1 MAVKS
6 LPGKQTKPPASTGK
20 ASASDAT
27 VTRISHLAALLPPSA
42 PASASLNPL
51 ADLVDLYQ
59 LLSLDV
65 GPTATAKERE
75 RNRQEVHTALHT
87 LKGVFEALI
96 KQGRLHGVL
105 KNAKRVRVD
114 TAEGRKELAK
124 EDASVQKVKAW
135 LRERWEEYLSKTAE
149 VVGGHWDGSVRLSAL
164 NALMSLVRTES
175 LFLTSLHP
183 TKQARFAQTTF
194 VHVVRAILLPPTE
207 GGAIQEDVKE
217 EWNKWFDRCDDIR
230 YYYLKEAATILSS
243 YSRSS
248 SSKIAPSP
256 LPAHL
261 ISNAISTLETLT
273 TMPTSPS
280 ELNEFFCATPS
291 AKSPSTSKKRKAEDD
306 DPRADG
312 STGIF
317 DSSSDEAE
325 SDPETVKQLNS
336 AQRKKS
342 LPALLSLVAHRRVF
356 QDCWLAILTLPIRE
370 EDSKRV
376 LIMLHRQVLPHMTE
390 PRRLMDWLVDCADV
404 GGTVGILALNGL
416 FTLMTKH
423 GLEFPDFYTK
433 LYSLLD
439 RSVLHVRY
447 RPRFFRLLDIF
458 MSSSH
463 LPATLIASFLKRL
476 SRLSLSASPA
486 AIVTVIPFIYNLLK
500 RHPSCMVLIHR
511 SSSNSTLA
519 SEHGDDYDWSTDP
532 FDPKEQDPTQ
542 TGALDSS
549 LWEIKALQEH
559 YLASVSG
566 LAKVF
571 SEAMN
576 KQSYAME
583 DFLDHSYATLLS
595 TELSRRIGS
604 RPPALAPVPSRQ
616 PIADSFFP
624 LPGSINGGAPAGGVK
639 ATVKVKKVVGM
650 GEDGEDLT
658 EEVEEEVEP
667 VDIVSRLWS
676 F

>member
-6 LPGKQTKPPASTGK
+6 LPGKQAKPAASTSK
-20 ASASDAT
+20 AHASDAT
-27 VTRISHLAALLPPSA
+27 LTRISHLAALLPPSA

-59 LLSLDV
+59 HLSLDV
-65 GPTATAKERE
+65 APAAIAKEHE
-75 RNRQEVHTALHT
+75 RNRQEVHAALHT

-105 KNAKRVRVD
+105 KTAKRVRAD
-114 TAEGRKELAK
+114 TADGRKELAK
-124 EDASVQKVKAW
+124 EDESVQKVKAW
-135 LRERWEEYLSKTAE
+135 LRGRWEEYLSKTAD
-149 VVGGHWDGSVRLSAL
+149 VVGGHWDGTVRLSAL

-207 GGAIQEDVKE
+207 GGVIQEDVSE
-217 EWNKWFDRCDDIR
+217 EWGKWFDRCDDVR
-230 YYYLKEAATILSS
+230 YYFLKEAALLLSA
-243 YSRSS
+243 YSRSP
-248 SSKIAPSP
+248 SSKIAPPP

-261 ISNAISTLETLT
+261 IPNTISTLESLT

-291 AKSPSTSKKRKAEDD
+291 AKSASSSNSKKRKASDID

-325 SDPETVKQLNS
+325 SEPETVKQLNS

-356 QDCWLAILTLPIRE
+356 QDCWLAILAMPIRE

-376 LIMLHRQVLPHMTE
+376 LVMLHRQVLPHMTE
-390 PRRLMDWLVDCADV
+390 PRRMMDWLVDCADV

-463 LPATLIASFLKRL
+463 LPATLIASFIKRL
-476 SRLSLSASPA
+476 SRLALSASPA
-486 AIVTVIPFIYNLLK
+486 AIVTVIPFVYNLLK
-500 RHPSCMVLIHR
+500 RHPACMVLIHR
-511 SSSNSTLA
+511 ST
-519 SEHGDDYDWSTDP
+519 EGDDYDWAQDP
-532 FDPKEQDPTQ
+532 FNASESDPTL
-542 TGALDSS
+542 TNALDSS
-549 LWEIKALQEH
+549 LWEIAALQQH

-583 DFLDHSYATLLS
+583 DFLDHSYATLIS
-595 TELSRRIGS
+595 TELTRRIAN
-604 RPPALAPVPSRQ
+604 RAPALAPVPARQ
-616 PIADSFFP
+616 PIGDSFFP
-624 LPGSINGGAPAGGVK
+624 LPGSTNGGAPAGGVK
-639 ATVKVKKVVGM
+639 ATVKVKKVVGV
-650 GEDGEDLT
+650 GEDGEDLVR
-658 EEVEEEVEP
+658 EEEEEVEP
-667 VDIVSRLWS
+667 VDVVSRLWS

>member
-6 LPGKQTKPPASTGK
+6 LPSKATKPSASTSKPAS
-20 ASASDAT
+20 SDS
-27 VTRISHLAALLPPSA
+27 VLTRLSHLAALLPPSA
-42 PASASLNPL
+42 PVSASLNPL
-51 ADLVDLYQ
+51 ADLVDLYSN
-59 LLSLDV
+59 LPLSL
-65 GPTATAKERE
+65 PSSATAKERE
-75 RNRQEVHTALHT
+75 KNRQEVHAALHT

-105 KNAKRVRVD
+105 KSAKRVKVD
-114 TAEGRKELAK
+114 TKDGRKEVAK
-124 EDASVQKVKAW
+124 EDETVAKVKAW
-135 LRERWEEYLSKTAE
+135 LKDRWEEYLSRTAE
-149 VVGGHWDGSVRLSAL
+149 VVGGHWDSSVRVSAL

-183 TKQARFAQTTF
+183 QKQARFAQTTF

-207 GGAIQEDVKE
+207 DGSLAEDVTE
-217 EWNKWFDRCDDIR
+217 EWKKWWDRCDDVR
-230 YYYLKEAATILSS
+230 YYFLKEAASLLSS

-248 SSKIAPSP
+248 SKSAPPPPP
-256 LPAHL
+256 LPVHL
-261 ISNAISTLETLT
+261 IPNIISVVESLT
-273 TMPTSPS
+273 TMPTSAS
-280 ELNEFFCATPS
+280 ELNEWFCATPTIKAS
-291 AKSPSTSKKRKAEDD
+291 SSSSNPKKRKAD

-312 STGIF
+312 STGVF
-317 DSSSDEAE
+317 DSSSSESE
-325 SDPETVKQLNS
+325 SDNETIKSLTS

-356 QDCWLAILTLPIRE
+356 QDCVLALLALRGIAE

-390 PRRLMDWLVDCADV
+390 PRRLMDWLVDCADR

-416 FTLMTKH
+416 FTLMAKH

-476 SRLSLSASPA
+476 SRLALSASPA
-486 AIVTVIPFIYNLLK
+486 AIVTVIPFVYNLLK
-500 RHPSCMVLIHR
+500 RHPACMVLIHR
-511 SSSNSTLA
+511 KT
-519 SEHGDDYDWSTDP
+519 EGDDYDWSNDP
-532 FDPKEQDPTQ
+532 FDASETNPTE

-549 LWEIKALQEH
+549 LWELAALQQH
-559 YLASVSG
+559 YLASISG

-571 SEAMN
+571 TEAMN

-583 DFLDHSYATLLS
+583 DFLDHSYATLLE
-595 TELSRRIGS
+595 TELTRRAS
-604 RPPALAPVPSRQ
+604 TRYAPALAPVPARQ
-616 PIADSFFP
+616 PIGDSFFP
-624 LPGSINGGAPAGGVK
+624 LPGSVNGGAPAGGERLK
-639 ATVKVKKVVGM
+639 VKVKKIVGVD
-650 GEDGEDLT
+650 EDGLDV
-658 EEVEEEVEP
+658 EEEGEEEVEP
-667 VDIVSRLWS
+667 VDVVSRLWS

>member
-6 LPGKQTKPPASTGK
+6 LPGKQIKPTASTSK
-20 ASASDAT
+20 APVESAL
-27 VTRISHLAALLPPSA
+27 TRIAHLASLLPPSA
-42 PASASLNPL
+42 PSTASLNPL
-51 ADLVDLYQ
+51 ADLVQLYQ
-59 LLSLDV
+59 SLNLAL
-65 GPTATAKERE
+65 PAPATSKDRE
-75 RNRQEVHTALHT
+75 RNRQDVHAALHT

-105 KNAKRVRVD
+105 KTAKRVRVD
-114 TAEGRKELAK
+114 SAEGRKEVAK
-124 EDASVQKVKAW
+124 EDESVQKVKAW
-135 LRERWEEYLSKTAE
+135 LRERWEEYLGKTAE
-149 VVGGHWDGSVRLSAL
+149 VVGGHWDGTVRLSAL

-194 VHVVRAILLPPTE
+194 VFVVRAILLPSTKE
-207 GGAIQEDVKE
+207 GTLVEDVSE
-217 EWNKWFDRCDDIR
+217 EWKKWWDRCDDIR
-230 YYYLKEAATILSS
+230 YYFLKEAASLLSS
-243 YSRSS
+243 YSRSA
-248 SSKIAPSP
+248 SSKTAPPP
-256 LPAHL
+256 LPATL
-261 ISNAISTLETLT
+261 TPNTISVLESLT

-280 ELNEFFCATPS
+280 ELNEWFCSTPH
-291 AKSPSTSKKRKAEDD
+291 AKSASSSSNPKKRKASDDD

-312 STGIF
+312 STGVF
-317 DSSSDEAE
+317 DSSSSEGE
-325 SDPETVKQLNS
+325 SDVETVKQLTS

-342 LPALLSLVAHRRVF
+342 LPTLLSLVAHRRVF
-356 QDCWLAILTLPIRE
+356 QDCWLAILALPIRE

-376 LIMLHRQVLPHMTE
+376 LVMLHRQVLPHMTE

-416 FTLMTKH
+416 FTLITKH
-423 GLEFPDFYTK
+423 GLEFPEFYTK

-463 LPATLIASFLKRL
+463 LPATLVASFIKRL
-476 SRLSLSASPA
+476 ARLSLAASPA
-486 AIVTVIPFIYNLLK
+486 AIVTVIPFVYNLLK
-500 RHPSCMVLIHR
+500 RHPACMALIHR
-511 SSSNSTLA
+511 KI
-519 SEHGDDYDWSTDP
+519 EGDDYDWSNDP
-532 FDPKEQDPTQ
+532 FDANEPLPTD
-542 TGALDSS
+542 TNALDSS
-549 LWEIKALQEH
+549 LWEIAALQRH

-571 SEAMN
+571 TEVMN

-583 DFLDHSYATLLS
+583 DFLDHSYATLLQ
-595 TELSRRIGS
+595 TEFSRRISS
-604 RPPALAPVPSRQ
+604 RPPALAPVPQRQ
-616 PIADSFFP
+616 PIGDSFFP
-624 LPGSINGGAPAGGVK
+624 ARGSSNGGKPDEVAV
-639 ATVKVKKVVGM
+639 VKVKKVVGL

-658 EEVEEEVEP
+658 EEVEQEVRP
-667 VDIVSRLWS
+667 VDLVSRLWS

>member
-6 LPGKQTKPPASTGK
+6 LPGKQVKPTASTSKQPAGEST
-20 ASASDAT
+20 A
-27 VTRISHLAALLPPSA
+27 TRISHLAALLPPSA

-59 LLSLDV
+59 SIPLSPAA
-65 GPTATAKERE
+65 GASAKERE
-75 RNRQEVHTALHT
+75 RNRQDVHTALHT
-87 LKGVFEALI
+87 LKGVFETLI

-114 TAEGRKELAK
+114 TAEGRKEIAK
-124 EDASVQKVKAW
+124 EDESVQKVKAW
-135 LRERWEEYLSKTAE
+135 LKERFDEYLSRTAQ

-164 NALMSLVRTES
+164 NALMSLVRSES

-183 TKQARFAQTTF
+183 QKQARFAQTTF
-194 VHVVRAILLPPTE
+194 VYVVRAILLPPTE
-207 GGAIQEDVKE
+207 DGALPEDVSE
-217 EWNKWFDRCDDIR
+217 EWKKWWDRCDDVR
-230 YYYLKEAATILSS
+230 YYFLKEAANILSS
-243 YSRSS
+243 YARSS
-248 SSKIAPSP
+248 TSKTAPPP

-261 ISNAISTLETLT
+261 IPNAITVLESLT
-273 TMPTSPS
+273 TMPTASS
-280 ELNEFFCATPS
+280 ELNEWFCATPS
-291 AKSPSTSKKRKAEDD
+291 AKLAGGNSKKRKAEDD

-317 DSSSDEAE
+317 DSSSEEE
-325 SDPETVKQLNS
+325 SEPETVKALTS

-342 LPALLSLVAHRRVF
+342 LPALLSLVAHRRAF
-356 QDCWLAILTLPIRE
+356 QDAWLAILALPIRE

-376 LIMLHRQVLPHMTE
+376 LVMLHRQVLPHMTE

-423 GLEFPDFYTK
+423 GLEYPDFYTK

-463 LPATLIASFLKRL
+463 LPATLVASFVKRL
-476 SRLSLSASPA
+476 ARLALSASPA
-486 AIVTVIPFIYNLLK
+486 AIVTVVPFIYNLLK
-500 RHPSCMVLIHR
+500 RHPACMPLIHR
-511 SSSNSTLA
+511 ST
-519 SEHGDDYDWSTDP
+519 EGDDYDWSKDP
-532 FDPKEQDPTQ
+532 FNNLSADPTD

-549 LWEIKALQEH
+549 LWELAALQQH

-571 SEAMN
+571 SEVMN

-583 DFLDHSYATLLS
+583 DFLDHSYATLLQ
-595 TELSRRIGS
+595 TEFTRRLT
-604 RPPALAPVPSRQ
+604 RAPALAPVPARQ
-616 PIADSFFP
+616 PIGDSFFP
-624 LPGSINGGAPAGGVK
+624 LPGSSNGGAPTEK
-639 ATVKVKKVVGM
+639 AYTKVKKVVGM

-658 EEVEEEVEP
+658 EEVEEEVKP
-667 VDIVSRLWS
+667 VDVVSRLWS